1 MITIFNRK
9 RLNREMNL
17 VRKMS
22 ADKLFDQFLMIFQN
36 NENIQKQFPNLEGE
50 VKFHRNNYYKV
61 IDQLN
66 SERIIRK
73 SK

>member
-9 RLNREMNL
+9 RKNREMNL

-22 ADKLFDQFLMIFQN
+22 ADHLFDNFLMIWQN
-36 NENIQKQFPNLEGE
+36 NEKIQKEFPNLEGQI
-50 VKFHRNNYYKV
+50 KFHRNNYYKV

-73 SK
+73 NK